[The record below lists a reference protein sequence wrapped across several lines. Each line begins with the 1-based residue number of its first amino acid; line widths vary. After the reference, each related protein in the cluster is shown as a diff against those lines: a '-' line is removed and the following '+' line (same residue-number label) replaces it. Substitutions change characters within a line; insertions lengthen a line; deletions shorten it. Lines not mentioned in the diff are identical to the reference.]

1 MYQRAWTNHREHHTC
16 CVPEGSRHSVYM
28 ASFTVHNSLQRRCSC
43 PTLLAWRPAQK
54 SSGLVVQDD
63 RKWWSWHSTSDLAAP
78 EHRCSLSP
86 RTACP
91 AAFVE
96 ITRTSSISAA
106 KCPQGQPSQAP
117 HSALPPSGAC
127 LPLGTH
133 IHWISPGNLQDILG
147 RELSLLMLTA
157 SHLTSFKR

>member
-28 ASFTVHNSLQRRCSC
+28 ASFTVHKSLQRRCSC

-63 RKWWSWHSTSDLAAP
+63 RTRWSWHSTSDLAAP

-96 ITRTSSISAA
+96 ITRTSSISVA
-106 KCPQGQPSQAP
+106 KCPQGQPSQAH
-117 HSALPPSGAC
+117 HSALPSFRSLSSTWHPHPIGLLQETFRTFLA
-127 LPLGTH
+127 
-133 IHWISPGNLQDILG
+133 GNC
-147 RELSLLMLTA
+147 
-157 SHLTSFKR
+157 HF

>member
-1 MYQRAWTNHREHHTC
+1 MYQRAWTNHRKHHTC

-28 ASFTVHNSLQRRCSC
+28 ASFTVHKSLQRRCSC

-63 RKWWSWHSTSDLAAP
+63 RTRWSWHSTSDLAAP

-96 ITRTSSISAA
+96 ITRTSSISVA
-106 KCPQGQPSQAP
+106 KCPQGQPSQAH
-117 HSALPPSGAC
+117 HSALPSFRSLSSTWHPHPIGRQPKNRGGGMSVVLGGPEDSLC
-127 LPLGTH
+127 LQPL
-133 IHWISPGNLQDILG
+133 P
-147 RELSLLMLTA
+147 
-157 SHLTSFKR
+157 